1 MHALTV
7 EQVTLDR
14 CLLSGIISKLRET
27 RNERSQSYGLTI
39 HLYVGHCLKYYS
51 DYEVIHA
58 AQNNNGICST
68 RVESMAF
75 NEKYNFSI
83 HVEVQKNIEK

>member
-14 CLLSGIISKLRET
+14 CLLSGIISKLREA
-27 RNERSQSYGLTI
+27 RNERRGLTI

-58 AQNNNGICST
+58 AQQNNGICST

-83 HVEVQKNIEK
+83 HVEVPKIY